1 MPVHYAPSVHFFG
14 LLRFARVVVPRPG
27 SFRTGERPSLRRSR
41 RHRRVTFPNARP
53 GERLLP
59 VGLAADERAVGRL
72 AISALALRY
81 LSFAALIALTGVG
94 FGWRVP
100 AAFALSVAAFWLRL
114 RVDARWP
121 KKLLP
126 NRLFVAVDL
135 LVSGLVGGIVA
146 GLTFGGVVTLLGSAI
161 GVASSLSSI
170 PLATKNADGERVPL
184 TLESR
189 PATAKA
195 LTLFGL
201 LSPIILL

>member
-1 MPVHYAPSVHFFG
+1 MGATRGRLAGV
-14 LLRFARVVVPRPG
+14 RDRRIRV
-27 SFRTGERPSLRRSR
+27 SRTGHPHLASSERDTR
-41 RHRRVTFPNARP
+41 A

-59 VGLAADERAVGRL
+59 VGLAADEWAVGRL

-81 LSFAALIALTGVG
+81 LSFAALIVLAAVG

-100 AAFALSVAAFWLRL
+100 VAFALSVAAFWLRL

-121 KKLLP
+121 KRLYP
-126 NRLFVAVDL
+126 NRLFVAADL
-135 LVSGLVGGIVA
+135 LASGLIGGIVA
-146 GLTFGGVVTLLGSAI
+146 GLIFGGVVTLLGSAI

-184 TLESR
+184 TLEGS
-189 PATAKA
+189 PAMAKA

-201 LSPIILL
+201 LSPIILLAICVLLLASR